1 MRRSLLYVVCCV
13 FVFSACN
20 DSEGW
25 TDLGEGVSMKLLA
38 FDEGTKTIQHSTYSE
53 VAFYLSPVD
62 DQELVC
68 FSNSEIEG
76 EVGFGETCDFLSQH
90 VFGLSAGDS
99 VAFNVQ
105 LSKVKCGLMND
116 LFDRCPLESDSQLVQ
131 FTVAVR
137 AVYDSSNFA
146 RSPRALR
153 AMRLLEERD
162 EIERWLSSSEYA
174 QTVRHDYGGWYV
186 VLQEG
191 VGPSARQGDEVI
203 LAYKGRTLDGKV
215 FDLAQDST
223 DWLYYPYGKP
233 DQVIRGI
240 EIAVSQMKPGEHR
253 LIWLT
258 SDLAFGDRGSGGI
271 VSPGT
276 PVQFDLQVV
285 NILRFDSL
293 EADTLKVV
301 GGLSF

>member
-1 MRRSLLYVVCCV
+1 MRGVFLYAVSCV
-13 FVFSACN
+13 LMVSACN
-20 DSEGW
+20 DEHEW
-25 TDLGEGVSMKLLA
+25 ADLGDGISMKLLA

-53 VAFYLSPVD
+53 LAFYLSPAND
-62 DQELVC
+62 LELVC
-68 FSNSEIEG
+68 FSKSEIEG
-76 EVGFGETCDFLSQH
+76 DEGFGDTCSFLSQH

-99 VAFNVQ
+99 VAFNIQ

-116 LFDRCPLESDSQLVQ
+116 LFDRCPFESDSQLVQ

-162 EIERWLSSSEYA
+162 EVERWLSSSEYA
-174 QTVRHDYGGWYV
+174 QTVRHGYGGWYV

-191 VGPSARQGDEVI
+191 AGPSARQGDEVI

-258 SDLAFGDRGSGGI
+258 SDLAFGDRGSGSI

-276 PVQFDLQVV
+276 PVQFDLKVV
-285 NILRFDSL
+285 DILRFDSL
-293 EADTLKVV
+293 EVDTSQVV
-301 GGLSF
+301 SGTSF